1 MGGERSLKKR
11 GAGKRR
17 TGTGRGEGGEKREKT
32 GEEKEKAGEGKKE
45 ERSKKP
51 REPRDIVKQQLS
63 FKVSDHSNFEKLIS
77 ETDSLNGSV
86 HTSDPLNTLRGNST
100 ESRSH
105 SSSPRKILETSSSP
119 SRGEN
124 VEKKG
129 MSRLLFPNQLKKK
142 PLADSPT
149 AAGIIPVQPASHPS
163 PHSQSSA
170 EASTNKPN
178 IIPIN
183 TFSAVA
189 SNVNILDQ
197 IMNGMSQSQMS
208 KKD

>member
-1 MGGERSLKKR
+1 MG
-11 GAGKRR
+11 
-17 TGTGRGEGGEKREKT
+17 
-32 GEEKEKAGEGKKE
+32 KE
-45 ERSKKP
+45 ERTSKP
-51 REPRDIVKQQLS
+51 REPKDIVKQQLS

-86 HTSDPLNTLRGNST
+86 HPADPLNTLRGNST
-100 ESRSH
+100 GSRSH
-105 SSSPRKILETSSSP
+105 SSSPRKVLETSSSP
-119 SRGEN
+119 RGDN

-129 MSRLLFPNQLKKK
+129 MSRLLFPNQMKVNTSKKK
-142 PLADSPT
+142 PSTDSS
-149 AAGIIPVQPASHPS
+149 AASIIPLQPPS
-163 PHSQSSA
+163 PPSPLPHSSA
-170 EASTNKPN
+170 EATTNKPN
-178 IIPIN
+178 NIPVD

>member
-1 MGGERSLKKR
+1 MGGR
-11 GAGKRR
+11 
-17 TGTGRGEGGEKREKT
+17 
-32 GEEKEKAGEGKKE
+32 
-45 ERSKKP
+45 KP
-51 REPRDIVKQQLS
+51 REPKDVVKQQLS

-86 HTSDPLNTLRGNST
+86 HSSDPLNALRGNST
-100 ESRSH
+100 GSRSH

-119 SRGEN
+119 SRGDN

-129 MSRLLFPNQLKKK
+129 MSRLLFPNQMKVDSSKKK
-142 PLADSPT
+142 PSADSP
-149 AAGIIPVQPASHPS
+149 AAA
-163 PHSQSSA
+163 A
-170 EASTNKPN
+170 

-183 TFSAVA
+183 SFSAVA

-208 KKD
+208 KK